1 MVNRNF
7 RFSSTLAIR
16 PNLWTNEYDIP
27 DPANA
32 MYPTP
37 LIATNVAGSTIT
49 LPVGMTTTTLGIEVG
64 DIVYNSD
71 YGSALGG
78 YGGYTKVATAVP
90 GAPSF
95 TQANNIGLST
105 GDSFMLFKARPSKG
119 AILDRVEDFAPAD
132 VFSVIT
138 FGGEYQTWKMTKA
151 AVIPKVLVTRIL
163 TINPYDSASTPSII
177 TAGYVLAQFA

>member
-7 RFSSTLAIR
+7 RFSSLLAIR
-16 PNLWTNEYDIP
+16 PNLWSNEYDIP
-27 DPANA
+27 EPANA
-32 MYPTP
+32 MHSTP
-37 LIATNVAGSTIT
+37 LIATNVAGAAIT

-71 YGSALGG
+71 YGSAG

-95 TQANNIGLST
+95 TQVNNIGLAT

-119 AILDRVEDFAPAD
+119 AILKKVIDFNAGD

-138 FGGEYQTWKMTKA
+138 FGGEYQTWPMAKG
-151 AVIPKVLVTRIL
+151 AVIPKVLTTRVL
-163 TINPYDSASTPSII
+163 TINPYDSSSTSTII
-177 TAGYVLAQFA
+177 TDGYVLAQFA